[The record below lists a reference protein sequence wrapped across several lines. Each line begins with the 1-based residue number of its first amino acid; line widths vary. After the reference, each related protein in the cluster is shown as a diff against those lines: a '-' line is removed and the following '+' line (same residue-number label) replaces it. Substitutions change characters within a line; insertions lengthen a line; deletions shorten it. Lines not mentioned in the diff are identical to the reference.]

1 MGRSKATGPDA
12 TNLLPKPAHAP
23 SGTYRHPKAA
33 RTRTG
38 PPAAA
43 SAPPPS
49 AEMPEPKATRKPP
62 PTHPFHHSTLSKDQ
76 PGDRGSGRLDLPANV
91 AL

>member
-12 TNLLPKPAHAP
+12 TTGCPSPPMRLGHLLAPK
-23 SGTYRHPKAA
+23 TA

-49 AEMPEPKATRKPP
+49 AEMPEPKATLKPP
-62 PTHPFHHSTLSKDQ
+62 PTHPFLSFHLVQ
-76 PGDRGSGRLDLPANV
+76 RPTRRPRLRTP
-91 AL
+91 

>member
-12 TNLLPKPAHAP
+12 TNLLAKPAHAP
-23 SGTYRHPKAA
+23 QAPLGTQN
-33 RTRTG
+33 RTG
-38 PPAAA
+38 RAQARLPRH

-49 AEMPEPKATRKPP
+49 AEMPEPKATLKPP